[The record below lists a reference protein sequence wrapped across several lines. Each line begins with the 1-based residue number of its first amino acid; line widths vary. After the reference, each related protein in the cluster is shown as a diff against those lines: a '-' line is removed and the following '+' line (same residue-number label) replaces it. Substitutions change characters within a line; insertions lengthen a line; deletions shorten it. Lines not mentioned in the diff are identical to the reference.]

1 MLKQLMFA
9 MIIAIWQLVFFLQ
22 IFELDVSQSLINIRN
37 VLEVVNNKAEK
48 AKTNAINDD
57 TDSENEKDQ
66 VQKLRTKNII
76 E

>member
-48 AKTNAINDD
+48 AKKNAINDD